1 MFNQPAEASATEGGY
16 FKPANHDGSLILFE
30 SVIGE
35 GREFDTMANT
45 ERDYRIVNYIDLDGD
60 CTVRQGKVTHVGLVK
75 KLPVNGTNI
84 LGRIGKVKTSSGY
97 NAWVLE
103 PYKPED
109 AAQAKAWIDGG
120 RKPQA
125 DPFNASAADATG
137 VTPEMVAQ
145 LKRLGMIKEDPTI
158 GF

>member
-1 MFNQPAEASATEGGY
+1 MFNQPAETSATEGGY
-16 FKPANHDGSLILFE
+16 FKPANHDGNLILFE
-30 SVIGE
+30 SVIAE
-35 GREFDTMANT
+35 GREFDQMANA
-45 ERDYRIVNYIDLDGD
+45 EREYRVVSYIDLDGD
-60 CTVRQGKVTHVGLVK
+60 CTPRQGKVTNIGLVK

-84 LGRIGKVKTSSGY
+84 LGRISKVKTASGY

-125 DPFNASAADATG
+125 DPFAGGEADAAG
-137 VTPEMVAQ
+137 VTPQMLAQ
-145 LKRLGMIKEDPTI
+145 LKRLGMIKDDTVP
-158 GF
+158 F

>member
-1 MFNQPAEASATEGGY
+1 MFNQPAETTASEGGY
-16 FKPANHDGSLILFE
+16 FKPANHDGNLILFE
-30 SVIGE
+30 SVIAE
-35 GREFDTMANT
+35 GREFDQMANA
-45 ERDYRIVNYIDLDGD
+45 EREYRVVSYIDLDGD
-60 CTVRQGKVTHVGLVK
+60 CTARQGKVTNIGLVK

-120 RKPQA
+120 RKPQT
-125 DPFNASAADATG
+125 DPFAGGEADAAG
-137 VTPEMVAQ
+137 VTPQMLAQ
-145 LKRLGMIKEDPTI
+145 LKRLGMIKDETI
-158 GF
+158 PF